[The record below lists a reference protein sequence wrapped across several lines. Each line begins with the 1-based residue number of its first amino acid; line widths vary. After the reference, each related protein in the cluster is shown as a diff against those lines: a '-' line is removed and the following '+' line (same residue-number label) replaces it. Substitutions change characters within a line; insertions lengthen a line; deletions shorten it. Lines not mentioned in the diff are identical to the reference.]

1 MAIAIDR
8 DAFSPAEYEQFSAVL
23 TQQLEQLGQV
33 LATPG
38 FGEGPVTLG
47 AELEMPLIGPRGEA
61 RPVNVDVLA
70 RLNDPRATVEIA
82 RFNLELNLTPV
93 PAAGRPFRAIGAEI
107 DALLDGI
114 HRAGAA
120 LDARPMP
127 VGILPSLTRADVGAG
142 SLTGKPRYL
151 ALERAIL
158 SQRSG
163 PARIHIDGAEPLQTT
178 HDSVTFEG
186 ANTSFQLHL
195 RVSAAQY
202 ADTYNAAQIVTP
214 IAVALAGNSPIFLD
228 HLLWDETRIA
238 LFKQSMEH
246 RSAEELAWHRP
257 SRVSFG
263 SGWVRRGALELF
275 AESVRMHPPIF
286 PVCASAPDAHS
297 PPHLP
302 ELRLHQG
309 TVWRWN
315 RAVYDPDAG
324 GHLRIEFRAL
334 PSGPTT
340 RDMLAN
346 AAFLV
351 GATVGLRD
359 EIDHILQGCP
369 FLMADTSFYRA
380 ARDGLGATLLWPS
393 RTGLSPRE
401 RTIPDL
407 VHALLPVADAGL
419 TSLGVD
425 AGERAEH
432 LGVIADRLARGQTGA
447 RWQRGALDVLRR
459 RCTRAEAPRQLVLA
473 YAERAASGAPVH
485 EWPSL

>member
-8 DAFSPAEYEQFSAVL
+8 DTFEPEDYERFSAVL
-23 TQQLEQLGQV
+23 TAQLDQLGQV

-38 FGEGPVTLG
+38 FGEGPTTIG
-47 AELEMPLIGPRGEA
+47 AELEMPLVGENGDA
-61 RPVNVDVLA
+61 RPVNVDVLS
-70 RLNDPRATVEIA
+70 RLRDARATVEIA
-82 RFNLELNLTPV
+82 RFNVECNLTPV
-93 PAAGRPFRAIGAEI
+93 LAAGSPFSAIATEMDELLAAIRTAGAEF
-107 DALLDGI
+107 DA
-114 HRAGAA
+114 H
-120 LDARPMP
+120 PMP

-142 SLTGKPRYL
+142 SLTAKPRYF
-151 ALERAIL
+151 ALERAIM

-163 PARIHIDGAEPLQTT
+163 PAVINIDGEEPLKTT

-202 ADTYNAAQIVTP
+202 ADTYNAAQILTP
-214 IAVALAGNSPIFLD
+214 VAVAIAANSPIFLD

-263 SGWVRRGALELF
+263 SGWVRPGALELF

-286 PVCASAPDAHS
+286 PLCSAIADDGD

-334 PSGPTT
+334 PSGPTSL
-340 RDMLAN
+340 DMLAN
-346 AAFLV
+346 AAFLI

-359 EIDHILQGCP
+359 EIEHILQGCP
-369 FLMADTSFYRA
+369 FLMADRSFYRA
-380 ARDGLGATLLWPS
+380 ARDGIDAELLWPS
-393 RTGLSPRE
+393 WLGLSPRE
-401 RTIPDL
+401 RSIRDL
-407 VHALLPVADAGL
+407 VRVLLPVADRGL
-419 TSLGVD
+419 ESLGVD
-425 AGERAEH
+425 SAERSKY
-432 LGVIADRLARGQTGA
+432 LGVISDRVDSGQTGA
-447 RWQRGALDVLRR
+447 RWQRRALEQLRAKT
-459 RCTRAEAPRQLVLA
+459 TRADAPRRLVRG
-473 YAERAASGAPVH
+473 YAERAASGSPVH
-485 EWPSL
+485 TWPAI

>member
-8 DAFSPAEYEQFSAVL
+8 DSFSPAEYEQFSAVL
-23 TQQLEQLGQV
+23 TRQLDQLGRV
-33 LATPG
+33 LAAPG

-47 AELEMPLIGPRGEA
+47 AELEMPLIGARGEA
-61 RPVNVDVLA
+61 RPVNADLLA

-93 PAAGRPFRAIGAEI
+93 PAAGRPFSALGAEI
-107 DALLDGI
+107 DTLLDAI
-114 HRAGAA
+114 RVAGTE

-142 SLTGKPRYL
+142 SLTAKPRYL

-195 RVSAAQY
+195 RVSAAQF
-202 ADTYNAAQIVTP
+202 ADTYNAAQILTP

-228 HLLWDETRIA
+228 HLLWEETRIA

-246 RSAEELAWHRP
+246 RSANELSWHRP
-257 SRVSFG
+257 ARVSFG

-286 PVCASAPDAHS
+286 PVCATDAEAHD

-340 RDMLAN
+340 ADMLAN
-346 AAFLV
+346 AAFLI

-380 ARDGLGATLLWPS
+380 ARDGLAATLLWPS

-407 VHALLPVADAGL
+407 VDAMLPIADAGL

-425 AGERAEH
+425 STERATH

-447 RWQRGALDVLRR
+447 RWQRRALDQLRS

-473 YAERAASGAPVH
+473 YAERASSGAPVH
-485 EWPSL
+485 AWPEL